1 MPSAA
6 TGPGTTTSGRRTCST
21 GQLTRITTDPH
32 ADSYPS
38 FSPDGSKIA
47 FQSTRGGNLDIWV
60 KDLSSGQTTQ
70 VTGSSVG
77 ERYPTWSP
85 DGTRIAFTRTQNG
98 TANVWTVNVNTR
110 TFAQVTSTTSKLGYV
125 TPAWQPT

>member
-1 MPSAA
+1 M
-6 TGPGTTTSGRRTCST
+6 GP
-21 GQLTRITTDPH
+21 LTWPAGVLAESQPGERPIVVRLV
-32 ADSYPS
+32 SR
-38 FSPDGSKIA
+38 IA

-70 VTGSSVG
+70 LTGSSVG

-85 DGTRIAFTRTQNG
+85 DGTRIAFTRTQDG

-110 TFAQVTSTTSKLGYV
+110 TFVQITSTTSKLGYV